1 MTNGREYVIHKL
13 DSTTSTTDKADEQES
28 LTIKSQEFNRHVV
41 LSSQVLSKTGDPIS
55 SIYLHKKLKNS
66 KQNKKQEQSEYRHS
80 RVIGYE
86 KRK

>member
-41 LSSQVLSKTGDPIS
+41 LSSQVLSKSGDPIFLY
-55 SIYLHKKLKNS
+55 ILTQEVEELKAE
-66 KQNKKQEQSEYRHS
+66 QETGT
-80 RVIGYE
+80 IGI
-86 KRK
+86 

>member
-41 LSSQVLSKTGDPIS
+41 LSSQVLSKTGDPIFLY
-55 SIYLHKKLKNS
+55 ILTQEVEELKAE
-66 KQNKKQEQSEYRHS
+66 QETGT
-80 RVIGYE
+80 IGI
-86 KRK
+86 

>member
-41 LSSQVLSKTGDPIS
+41 LSSQVLSKTGDPIFRY
-55 SIYLHKKLKNS
+55 ILTQEVEELKAE
-66 KQNKKQEQSEYRHS
+66 QETGT
-80 RVIGYE
+80 IGI
-86 KRK
+86 

>member
-41 LSSQVLSKTGDPIS
+41 LSSQVLSKNGDPIFLY
-55 SIYLHKKLKNS
+55 ILTQEVEELKAE
-66 KQNKKQEQSEYRHS
+66 QETGT
-80 RVIGYE
+80 IGI
-86 KRK
+86 

>member
-41 LSSQVLSKTGDPIS
+41 LLSQVLSKTGDPIFLY
-55 SIYLHKKLKNS
+55 ILTQEVEELKAE
-66 KQNKKQEQSEYRHS
+66 QETGT
-80 RVIGYE
+80 IGI
-86 KRK
+86 